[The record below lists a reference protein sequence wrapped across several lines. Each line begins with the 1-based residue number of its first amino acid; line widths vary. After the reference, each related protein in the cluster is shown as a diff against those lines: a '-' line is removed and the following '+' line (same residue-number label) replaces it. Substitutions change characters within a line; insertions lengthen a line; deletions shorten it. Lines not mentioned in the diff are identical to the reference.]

1 MGTEPP
7 PPALPRSLRQAMALQ
22 TMSLLFRRHG
32 KPMNLR
38 LVELHPG
45 GGMYDC
51 LALMAG
57 EFRHTLCMFNL
68 RGSSVLLEASGPPR
82 PPLDANEAWHD
93 DLWRY
98 PREFL
103 AAGGG
108 LGFAD
113 RLSDRL
119 GLPGDGHMPQPS
131 PASVSMGV
139 LAELAHRYALS
150 TKAPFFR
157 SGFFDTS
164 GMAPSSTRP
173 WVAQFPKIKARC
185 DAAGPDGQA
194 QARIATC
201 LWGSA
206 PTTLGKNRRSS
217 STFGRAKSY
226 ARGTSKGRC
235 GRATTTGPGSETWL
249 GGSKRCGASRR
260 TGGVLTGPRFGLN
273 VVAAVP
279 RFS

>member
-1 MGTEPP
+1 
-7 PPALPRSLRQAMALQ
+7 
-22 TMSLLFRRHG
+22 
-32 KPMNLR
+32 
-38 LVELHPG
+38 
-45 GGMYDC
+45 
-51 LALMAG
+51 MAG

-201 LWGSA
+201 LWGVCSDDA
-206 PTTLGKNRRSS
+206 GKEPSVIVDFWTGKVVREGHVEGSLWSRYNDGAGVRDLAWWVETLWRQS
-217 STFGRAKSY
+217 
-226 ARGTSKGRC
+226 
-235 GRATTTGPGSETWL
+235 
-249 GGSKRCGASRR
+249 
-260 TGGVLTGPRFGLN
+260 
-273 VVAAVP
+273 
-279 RFS
+279 